1 MKHRLDRLIIGLY
14 SRCFNLLVKLGGFG
28 IVVSL
33 YAKAVNGGVH
43 VEEDSQ
49 TAPDIALETETASD
63 SAVRFLRA
71 LIFSGELG
79 PDDKLPPERDLG
91 ARLGISRMTL
101 RLALK
106 ALESTGYIVTTRGSR
121 GGSRVADS
129 ASLSRC
135 WNQWMHEHAGEL
147 DDIFE
152 FRATVESKLAWLAAD
167 RRSEADLQAM
177 ERAAAGERQPQDWSS
192 LFRTDIDIHR
202 TIARAA
208 RSPRL
213 ERAMMSSRGDLFVP
227 IALDRLE
234 ERPHE
239 VHDSHQS
246 IIEAIRNRD
255 AEAACA
261 RMADHIALVETL
273 VDRALVVAGIER
285 PGRN

>member
-1 MKHRLDRLIIGLY
+1 MTGCTVED
-14 SRCFNLLVKLGGFG
+14 
-28 IVVSL
+28 
-33 YAKAVNGGVH
+33 GV
-43 VEEDSQ
+43 ERS
-49 TAPDIALETETASD
+49 PDIALETETASD

-71 LIFSGELG
+71 LIFAGELG

-129 ASLSRC
+129 GSLSRC
-135 WNQWMHEHAGEL
+135 WSQWMNEHAGEL

-152 FRATVESKLAWLAAD
+152 FRATVEAKLASPAAA
-167 RRSEADLQAM
+167 RRTDEDLRAM
-177 ERAAAGERQPQDWSS
+177 ERAVAVERQPQDWSS

-213 ERAMMSSRGDLFVP
+213 ERAMMAARGDLFVP
-227 IALDRLE
+227 IHLDRLE
-234 ERPHE
+234 SRPHE
-239 VHDSHQS
+239 VNESHLQ
-246 IIEAIRNRD
+246 IIAAIRLQD
-255 AEAACA
+255 AAKAAEF
-261 RMADHIALVETL
+261 MATHIQMVESL
-273 VDRALVVAGIER
+273 VDKALLAAGIDR
-285 PGRN
+285 PHHA